1 MNIRTLAAA
10 LLLPLAALAQPAA
23 LLDITD
29 PANDDDGDGTL
40 VYPREGPVE
49 PGDLDLRS
57 LRVFADGADLRFEA
71 SFRNPIRDPG
81 SARNDGPGGE
91 DLSLFARRGFYAF
104 NIDIYIDTDRVA
116 GSGNTVT
123 LPGRRA
129 RIAGAN
135 AWEKAV
141 VLTPRPELMRRQLRD
156 ALGGT
161 AEVDAGLDAS
171 VFFATQVRVRG
182 RSVSFNVPKAFF
194 GGANIGDAAITALV
208 TAAKLTIES
217 DLVTGLAGGNAFD
230 RLTLGAQQP
239 SAGRPS
245 TGMGYNGDRLPA
257 TAVVDLLT
265 PDPQAQALQLA
276 AGAALQGLSRDNRYG
291 LAPIPATPP
300 AAAVTAAAA
309 PWFTRAMAAAQA
321 AGAPASAVAVAAPA
335 LAPAAAPLAAPAPAP
350 APAPVPA
357 PVQAAVPAPVPAP
370 ARTVTPVPPPAAAA
384 PLATAP
390 AAPAKPRDAAFFE
403 EQEQRLRTLK
413 RLRDANL
420 ISEDEYQTKRREV
433 LGAL

>member
-23 LLDITD
+23 LLEITD
-29 PANDDDGDGTL
+29 PTNDDNGDGAL
-40 VYPREGPVE
+40 IYPRDSAIE

-57 LRVFADGADLRFEA
+57 LRVYADGADLRFEA
-71 SFRNPIRDPG
+71 SFRNPVRGPAGVYSD
-81 SARNDGPGGE
+81 SPGGE
-91 DLSLFARRGFYAF
+91 DLAVFARRGFYAF
-104 NIDIYIDTDRVA
+104 NIDIYIDTDRLP
-116 GSGNTVT
+116 GSGNTIT

-129 RIAGAN
+129 RIAAAG

-161 AEVDAGLDAS
+161 AEVDAALDGS

-194 GGANIGDAAITALV
+194 GSTNIDAAAITVLV
-208 TAAKLTIES
+208 TAARLTIEN
-217 DLVTGLAGGNAFD
+217 DLVAGLAGGNAFD
-230 RLTLGAQQP
+230 RLVLGVQQP
-239 SAGRPS
+239 TAGRPS
-245 TGMGYNGDRLPA
+245 AGMGFNGDRAPA
-257 TAVVDLLT
+257 TAVVDLLS
-265 PDPQAQALQLA
+265 PDPQAQARQLA
-276 AGAALQGLSRDNRYG
+276 AGAALQGLSRENRYG
-291 LAPIPATPP
+291 LAPAP
-300 AAAVTAAAA
+300 AAAPAAAAAGAA

-321 AGAPASAVAVAAPA
+321 AAAPASPVAVAAPA
-335 LAPAAAPLAAPAPAP
+335 PAAVSVAAPAPI
-350 APAPVPA
+350 
-357 PVQAAVPAPVPAP
+357 AVP
-370 ARTVTPVPPPAAAA
+370 TPVVSVSPAAPAAAA

-390 AAPAKPRDAAFFE
+390 AVPAKPRDAAFFE

-420 ISEDEYQTKRREV
+420 ISEEEYQAKRREI
-433 LGAL
+433 LGTL